1 MVDQLQPNLTLRQLM
16 TEYGFTREGLAEAV
30 NDAAEQLTGAP
41 GNCSVQLVNF
51 WLKGKVA
58 WPRTRSRLP
67 LESVFGR
74 PASELGFCP
83 PASRTPRVT
92 VRTSV
97 PAPPQDPPVLR
108 RKFIVGLGSLIA
120 LPPLP
125 ESGRLGLSDIVRI
138 REAEAHLV
146 QLDSQ
151 HGSAQL
157 ADIAGRY
164 VEHVE
169 HAMRHCTYGGRVQT
183 QLHQALGEICEEAGW
198 LAYDSGRHDQA
209 RSRWDTALRYALLA
223 RDPMLQARIWASL
236 SRQAVDLGHGA
247 EAVAVA
253 RAALDATRGRRD
265 PRLSALLHSRVA
277 LGHSADGER
286 GRCAQS
292 LHRAE
297 QELDR
302 ASGQAPAWL
311 AFCGPDEMAG
321 QAALCF
327 FNLGDYARAAQ
338 ADRDA
343 LALIATDEFRRNAF
357 ATHVSL
363 ARNLLA
369 AGEADGALESGH
381 EALGLLPEVRSAR
394 WSAHLAQFHDDVLDC
409 APREARTFADHYQ
422 EAAT

>member
-1 MVDQLQPNLTLRQLM
+1 M
-16 TEYGFTREGLAEAV
+16 
-30 NDAAEQLTGAP
+30 
-41 GNCSVQLVNF
+41 
-51 WLKGKVA
+51 
-58 WPRTRSRLP
+58 
-67 LESVFGR
+67 
-74 PASELGFCP
+74 
-83 PASRTPRVT
+83 
-92 VRTSV
+92 
-97 PAPPQDPPVLR
+97 LR
-108 RKFIVGLGSLIA
+108 RKFIVGFGSLIA

-164 VEHVE
+164 IEHVE
-169 HAMRHCTYGGRVQT
+169 HTMRHCTYGGRVQT

-223 RDPMLQARIWASL
+223 RNPMLQARVWASL

-247 EAVAVA
+247 EAVAIA

-277 LGHSADGER
+277 LGHSAER
-286 GRCAQS
+286 ESGRCAQS

-297 QELDR
+297 QEFDR

-311 AFCGPDEMAG
+311 AFCGPDELAA
-321 QAALCF
+321 QTALCF
-327 FNLGDYARAAQ
+327 FNLGDYARAAE

-343 LALIATDEFRRNAF
+343 LALMETDEFRRNAF
-357 ATHVSL
+357 ATHVSM

-381 EALGLLPEVRSAR
+381 DALGLLREVRSAR
-394 WSAHLAQFHDDVLDC
+394 WSAHLAQFRDDVLDR
-409 APREARTFADHYQ
+409 APRKAEGFADRYQ
-422 EAAT
+422 ESAT